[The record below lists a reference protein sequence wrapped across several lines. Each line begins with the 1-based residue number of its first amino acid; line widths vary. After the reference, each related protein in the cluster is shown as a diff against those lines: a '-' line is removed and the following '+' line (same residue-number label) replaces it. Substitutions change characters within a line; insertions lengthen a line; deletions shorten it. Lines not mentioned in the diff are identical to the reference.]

1 VLGDASH
8 GVVGTTTRRCEEGG
22 MRRMLTLMLVLGTV
36 LVAAVVHAG
45 FSPEVTAALQTSKE
59 IYVATKRANG
69 SLSKVVP
76 VWFMYDG
83 DAIYFATLPTSYK
96 AKRLKKGGSLYVWV
110 GAADGPHFV
119 GPAEILTDPD
129 VAAKMAPVYAQKY
142 WIAWLGLFK
151 PNPERVRSGK
161 TVIVKVRPPA

>member
-1 VLGDASH
+1 
-8 GVVGTTTRRCEEGG
+8 
-22 MRRMLTLMLVLGTV
+22 MRRMLTLMLVLAGV
-36 LVAAVVHAG
+36 FAAVIASAG
-45 FSPEVTAALQTSKE
+45 FSSEVTSALQTSKE
-59 IYVATKRANG
+59 IYVATKRHNG

-76 VWFMYDG
+76 VWFMFDG

-119 GPAEILTDPD
+119 GPAELITDPA
-129 VAAKMAPVYAQKY
+129 VAERMAPVYAKKY

-161 TVIVKVRPPA
+161 TVIVKVSPPA

>member
-1 VLGDASH
+1 
-8 GVVGTTTRRCEEGG
+8 

-36 LVAAVVHAG
+36 LVAAVVHAA

-83 DAIYFATLPTSYK
+83 DAVYFATAPESYK
-96 AKRLKKGGSLYVWV
+96 AKRIAHGSPLLVWV
-110 GAADGPHFV
+110 GSANGPHFV
-119 GPAEILTDPD
+119 GTATLVKDPEL
-129 VAAKMAPVYAQKY
+129 AAKMAPVYSQKY
-142 WIAWLGLFK
+142 WIAWLGLFR
-151 PNPERVRSGK
+151 PNPERVRTGK
-161 TVIVKVRPPA
+161 TVLVKVVPST

>member
-1 VLGDASH
+1 
-8 GVVGTTTRRCEEGG
+8 
-22 MRRMLTLMLVLGTV
+22 MRRMLTLMLVLGSV
-36 LVAAVVHAG
+36 FVAAIVHAG
-45 FSPEVTAALQTSKE
+45 FSPEVTKALESSKDL
-59 IYVATKRANG
+59 YTATKRADG

-96 AKRLKKGGSLYVWV
+96 AKRLKKGGPLYVWV

-119 GPAEILTDPD
+119 GQAEILTDPE
-129 VAAKMAPVYAQKY
+129 VAAKMAPVYAKKY
-142 WIAWLGLFK
+142 WIAWIGLFK